1 MAAGPDPVAEHERGS
16 LAARIRTILSESA
29 IYGVLVVS
37 AMIIVTG
44 TQVRDASWELFITVV
59 STIMVF
65 WVAHVFAVV
74 VSNLG
79 LAIGGDKTF
88 GALLLYGIRR
98 SSGLLL
104 GALIPLRDHPSGSDG
119 RCSPIETAMWTALGV
134 DVVIL
139 GIIGYL
145 AVARMTPSPMAR
157 AVGALVT
164 SLLGVVIVALKA
176 FFH

>member
-1 MAAGPDPVAEHERGS
+1 MAGAPDPVSEAERGS
-16 LAARIRTILSESA
+16 LAARIRAILSESA

-37 AMIIVTG
+37 AMIVVTG
-44 TQVRDASWELFITVV
+44 RKSETSWELFVTVL
-59 STIMVF
+59 STILVF

-88 GALLLYGIRR
+88 GALLLYGIRH

-104 GALIPLRDHPSGSDG
+104 GASIPLAIILLGAIGVLADA
-119 RCSPIETAMWTALGV
+119 TAIWAALGI
-134 DVVIL
+134 DIVIL
-139 GIIGYL
+139 GVIGFI
-145 AVARMTPSPMAR
+145 AVARMTPNPWAR
-157 AVGALVT
+157 AAGVVVT
-164 SLLGVVIVALKA
+164 SLLGVIIVGLKA

>member
-1 MAAGPDPVAEHERGS
+1 MAGGPDPVVEHERGT

-44 TQVRDASWELFITVV
+44 RKSETSWELFITVV

-88 GALLLYGIRR
+88 GALLLYGIRH

-104 GALIPLRDHPSGSDG
+104 GALIPLAIILLGAIGVLAD
-119 RCSPIETAMWTALGV
+119 ETAMWTALGV

-139 GIIGYL
+139 GIIGYI

>member
-1 MAAGPDPVAEHERGS
+1 MAGAPDPVPEAERGT

-44 TQVRDASWELFITVV
+44 RKSETSWELFVTVL
-59 STIMVF
+59 STILVF

-88 GALLLYGIRR
+88 GALLLYGIRH

-104 GALIPLRDHPSGSDG
+104 GALIPLAIILLGALGVLAD
-119 RCSPIETAMWTALGV
+119 ETAMWTALGV
-134 DVVIL
+134 DIVIL
-139 GIIGYL
+139 GLIGYV
-145 AVARMTPSPMAR
+145 AVARMTPSPWAR
-157 AVGALVT
+157 AIGTLVT